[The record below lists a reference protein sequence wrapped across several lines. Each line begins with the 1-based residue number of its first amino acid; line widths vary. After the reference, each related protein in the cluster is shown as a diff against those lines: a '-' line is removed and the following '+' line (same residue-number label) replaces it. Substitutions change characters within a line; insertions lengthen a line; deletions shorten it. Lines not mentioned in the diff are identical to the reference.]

1 MQTPYMTAFRA
12 FQSSIC
18 HAMKRMVRKKNF
30 TLVEL
35 LVTVS
40 IIAILAGLLLPA
52 LNAARKKAQVIQCTG
67 NLKTFAQISAMYA
80 GDCDGKYL
88 ASSGKYTPWYIV
100 YIQNYLNRNSKDIEK
115 NAVKGFNCAGD
126 PLKRIRSY
134 VIAGTWFTNGMSS
147 GGEAVYDT
155 PLLLSEC
162 RMPAKTY
169 FTMDVAE
176 SPAAN
181 AAQCNLTAI
190 RTYNPFGILKHFNS
204 NSSGSGSVFG
214 TYHGGGCNIL
224 YADGHSQLKNIWRGK
239 GTMVNV
245 LTSSYYRQNAGT
257 SSDLGVTD
265 F

>member
-1 MQTPYMTAFRA
+1 MQTSYMTAFRD

-18 HAMKRMVRKKNF
+18 LAMKRMVRKKSF
-30 TLVEL
+30 TLIEL

-52 LNAARKKAQVIQCTG
+52 LNAARKKAQMIQCTG

-88 ASSGKYTPWYIV
+88 ASSGKTTPWYIV
-100 YIQNYLNRNSKDIEK
+100 YIKNYLNKSSKDIEK

-134 VIAGTWFTNGMSS
+134 VIAGTWLANGMSS
-147 GGEAVYDT
+147 GGAIAYDT

-169 FTMDVAE
+169 FIMDVGE

-181 AAQCNLTAI
+181 AAQCNLT
-190 RTYNPFGILKHFNS
+190 TVMDYNPFGIFKHFNS
-204 NSSGSGSVFG
+204 NSSGAGSVFG
-214 TYHGGGCNIL
+214 IYHGGGCNIL
-224 YADGHSQLKNIWRGK
+224 YADGHSLLRTAWKGK
-239 GTMVNV
+239 GTMGNV

-257 SSDLGVTD
+257 ASDLGVTD